1 MLRHFL
7 TVAAALTATSAF
19 AQANPASAP
28 MQTDCLIR
36 MTAAPAAWMLR
47 GYDPFGGETPQATFN
62 ITFVND
68 GGSECRFAPS
78 FELTQQP
85 FGMSKGTGKPIGYAL
100 LNLTDSLDVT
110 PRAGRSLRTASQRE
124 LVLAPNG
131 SKTLLY
137 KLVANPEDVRDA
149 GIFTQDIRIEAQ
161 DRSLRPLGGTQI
173 VVGLEVLPSARI
185 GLSGTYS
192 MSGGHAVV
200 DLGELSPGPVPALLH
215 LRVSSTGQYDLQV
228 TSTNAGK
235 LRLGASDWTVP
246 YSVAIGGNAV
256 NLSGA
261 ERLSGPTGSGYR
273 RDSLPIQ
280 FVIGDTSDRRAG
292 VYSDVISIA
301 VTAR

>member
-7 TVAAALTATSAF
+7 TFATALTATSAL
-19 AQANPASAP
+19 AQANPAQTP
-28 MQTDCLIR
+28 MQMDCLVR

-62 ITFVND
+62 VTFIND
-68 GGSECRFAPS
+68 GGAECRFTPS
-78 FELTQQP
+78 FETNQQP
-85 FGMSKGTGKPIGYAL
+85 FGLSKGTGRPVGYAL
-100 LNLTDSLDVT
+100 LNLTDSQDVT

-124 LVLAPNG
+124 LVLAPNE

-137 KLVANPEDVRDA
+137 KLVANPDDVRDS

-161 DRSLRPLGGTQI
+161 DRSFRSLGGTQ
-173 VVGLEVLPSARI
+173 VVLGLEVLPSARM
-185 GLSGTYS
+185 GLAGAYS
-192 MSGGHAVV
+192 MADGHAVV
-200 DLGELSPGPVPALLH
+200 DLGDLRPGIVPVPLQ

-228 TSTNAGK
+228 TSANSGK

-246 YSVAIGGNAV
+246 YSVAIGGNSV

-261 ERLSGPTGSGYR
+261 SRLSGPTGSGYR

-280 FVIGDTSDRRAG
+280 FLIGDTSDRRAG
-292 VYSDVISIA
+292 TYSDVISIS

>member
-7 TVAAALTATSAF
+7 TLAAALTATSAF
-19 AQANPASAP
+19 AQANPAQP
-28 MQTDCLIR
+28 QMQTDCLVR

-62 ITFVND
+62 ITFIND

-85 FGMSKGTGKPIGYAL
+85 FGLSKGTGKPIGYAL

-110 PRAGRSLRTASQRE
+110 PRAGRSVRTASQRE
-124 LVLAPNG
+124 LVLAPNE

-137 KLVANPEDVRDA
+137 KLVANPEDVRDS

-161 DRSLRPLGGTQI
+161 DRSFGSLGGTQ
-173 VVGLEVLPSARI
+173 VVLGLEVLPSARM
-185 GLSGTYS
+185 GLSGAYT
-192 MSGGHAVV
+192 MNGGHAVV
-200 DLGELSPGPVPALLH
+200 DLGELNPGLVQMPLQLH
-215 LRVSSTGQYDLQV
+215 VSSTGRYDLQV
-228 TSTNAGK
+228 TSANAGK

-246 YSVAIGGNAV
+246 YSVAIGGAAV
-256 NLSGA
+256 NLSGTD
-261 ERLSGPTGSGYR
+261 RLSGPTGNGYR
-273 RDSLPIQ
+273 RDALPIQ
-280 FVIGDTSDRRAG
+280 FVIGNTSDRRAG
-292 VYSDVISIA
+292 VYSDVISIS